1 MKKILTILMC
11 AAAAMSLAACVSGG
25 ADTAD
30 TAGADNDANVALSNP
45 LMPSSLE
52 EMADKDGVSIKLP
65 DGASDI
71 EAVRINTDPVTDS
84 VTFTYQGT
92 EYTYRVAATPNLTD
106 ISGMYYEWGEPEGGE
121 LQTNA
126 PRCLLNGEG
135 QGILLWYRDGHSFS
149 IAVTEGADSDMLT
162 AMYEMLDTGTA
173 VS

>member
-1 MKKILTILMC
+1 MKRLIPIMLC
-11 AAAAMSLAACVSGG
+11 AAALFVLAACGSSEE
-25 ADTAD
+25 
-30 TAGADNDANVALSNP
+30 AGQTTQIPNP

-52 EMADKDGVSIKLP
+52 EIADKDGVSITLP

-71 EAVRINTDPVTDS
+71 NAVRINTDPITDS

-92 EYTYRVAATPNLTD
+92 KYTYRAAATPSLTD

-121 LQTNA
+121 LPENA
-126 PRCLLNGEG
+126 PRCMLNGEG

-149 IAVTEGADSDMLT
+149 IAVTEGADSAALT
-162 AMYEMLDTGTA
+162 TMYEMLDAGTT